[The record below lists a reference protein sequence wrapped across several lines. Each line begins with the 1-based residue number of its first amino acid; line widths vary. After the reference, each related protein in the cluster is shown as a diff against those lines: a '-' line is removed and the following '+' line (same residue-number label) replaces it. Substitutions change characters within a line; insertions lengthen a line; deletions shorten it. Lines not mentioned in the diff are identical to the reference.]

1 MITLEQ
7 TEEWLQDQ
15 EPSYTYEFC
24 GKTYHATWWDG
35 ELLGDHVALDLETS
49 VTNHEDIRLACVF
62 DSKNLFY
69 VHPNRI
75 KELFKQLDEPHR
87 KVVCHNS
94 TFDIVNLCAFA
105 GEMKNP
111 VEWVKQGK
119 VHDTL
124 ALARLV
130 SLAEGLPYAPNDLG
144 SVSKKYLGLELPKEV
159 SITPPGA
166 EKPKK
171 VALSFGDYDD
181 VRQMPAAALH
191 YCAFDTLASALC
203 LKPLRAMASK
213 LAEKHGADP
222 GKLLSY
228 ETLVKTMIAGGLT
241 SYHGIAVDQ
250 NLVEANAS
258 RLKEEMKEYERILN
272 DEGYYPGSNEKGI
285 KDKLDDI
292 LDVIAKNEG
301 ISLTKYYHRSRKK
314 IVHSTRENDLRQFKH
329 IPFINALCNFERI
342 RKQLSTFVEPMLGK
356 ERVHSS
362 YLAGKTTGRV
372 SSKNPNMQ
380 NIPRSSQVREQFVAG
395 PGKKFVIADYTAAEL
410 QAIAQYCLDN
420 YGVSKLGELL
430 NAGIDVHRY
439 VASRYLG
446 KPEKELTKDERSAGK
461 PFNFGRLGGSGPATL
476 QSVALNTYGVSLTLE
491 ETRKLIEIW
500 DIEFPEA
507 GCHFR
512 EANNALAKAWS
523 TNRSGAY
530 KISMTLKDNPSNRL
544 SDSEINWAWGE
555 IKRIVSEYPQLEQH
569 EEAVESKTTSTI
581 LVRDME
587 RLRVAK
593 LPSGRLRG
601 GCSYTEWCN
610 NAMQGHQSDIT
621 NETWFELHA
630 AGLKVVNSIHDEFII
645 ECPEDLAIETQKQVE
660 KIMLTVAK
668 RFNPSM
674 SKMSVESAI
683 TDTWRKV

>member
-15 EPSYTYEFC
+15 NSSYTYDLS
-24 GKTYHATWWDG
+24 GKSYHCPWWEREELG
-35 ELLGDHVALDLETS
+35 EYVALDLETS

-69 VHPNRI
+69 VHPDQI
-75 KELFKQLDEPHR
+75 KELFRQLNDPHR
-87 KVVCHNS
+87 KIVCHNS
-94 TFDIVNLCAFA
+94 TFDIINLCAFA
-105 GEMKNP
+105 GEMNKP

-144 SVSKKYLGLELPKEV
+144 SVAKKYLGVELPKEV
-159 SITPPGA
+159 EITPPGA

-191 YCAFDTLASALC
+191 YCAFDTMASALC
-203 LKPLRAMASK
+203 LKPLRARARE
-213 LAEKHGADP
+213 LAKNNGVDPNKH
-222 GKLLSY
+222 LSY
-228 ETLVKTMIAGGLT
+228 EILVKTMIAGGLT

-250 NLVEANAS
+250 GLVKANAD
-258 RLKEEMKEYERILN
+258 RLKEELRGYEKALN
-272 DEGYYPGSNEKGI
+272 DEGYHPGSKTPGI
-285 KDKLDDI
+285 KDKLDEI
-292 LDVIAKNEG
+292 LSGLSKKHNIVLRRYE
-301 ISLTKYYHRSRKK
+301 HRSRKK
-314 IVHSTRENDLRQFKH
+314 EVHSTREEDLRPFRH
-329 IPFINALCNFERI
+329 IPFIDALCNFERV

-356 ERVHSS
+356 ERVHASF
-362 YLAGKTTGRV
+362 LAGKTTGRV
-372 SSKNPNMQ
+372 SSRNPNMQ
-380 NIPRSSQVREQFVAG
+380 NIPRSSEVREQFIAG
-395 PGKKFVIADYTAAEL
+395 PGRKFVIADYSAAEL

-446 KPEKELTKDERSAGK
+446 KLEEELTKDERSAGK

-500 DIEFPEA
+500 DKEFPEA
-507 GCHFR
+507 GHHFR
-512 EANNALAKAWS
+512 EANNVLATAWS
-523 TNRSGAY
+523 TNRSGSY
-530 KISMTLKDNPSNRL
+530 KISMTLKGNPNNRL

-555 IKRIVSEYPQLEQH
+555 IKRIVSEYPQLAQH
-569 EEAVESKTTSTI
+569 QEAVESKTSSP
-581 LVRDME
+581 LLARDME

-630 AGLKVVNSIHDEFII
+630 AGLKVVNSIHDEFIV
-645 ECPEDLAIETQKQVE
+645 ECQEDLAIETQKQVE
-660 KIMLTVAK
+660 KIMLTVAR
-668 RFNPSM
+668 RFNPNM
-674 SKMSVESAI
+674 SKMAVESQI